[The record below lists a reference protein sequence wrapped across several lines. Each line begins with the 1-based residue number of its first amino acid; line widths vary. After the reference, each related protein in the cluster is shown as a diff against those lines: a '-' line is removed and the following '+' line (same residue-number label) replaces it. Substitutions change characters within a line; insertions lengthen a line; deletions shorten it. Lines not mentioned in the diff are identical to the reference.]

1 VGLRQEVFQ
10 LAVGGG
16 ERLCIWRAPEHGA
29 LRGVVVHV
37 PAFAEEMNKCRPM
50 VALAARRLAASGFG
64 VLEVDLLGCGDSTG
78 DFADARFDAWL
89 DDIVA
94 AVQWLRERDDAALW
108 LWGARGGALLAAA
121 ATHCLAEAVSVLLW
135 QPVLA
140 GRVMLSQFLRLK
152 LAADALAGDGERAGT
167 RQLREE
173 LGRGMPIDVAGY
185 RLTPALAAGMEAAA
199 LAFAPTVRRVV
210 WLEVSAAA
218 QPAIGPAALTAIAN
232 LREGGAPVHAAALG
246 GPGFWQTVEIEMC
259 PALVDATV
267 AALMESP
274 HDGVSRDTV
283 LR

>member
-1 VGLRQEVFQ
+1 VGLRQEVFH
-10 LAVGGG
+10 LAAGGG

-64 VLEVDLLGCGDSTG
+64 VLEIDLLGCGDSTG
-78 DFADARFDAWL
+78 DFADATFDAWI

-94 AVQWLRERDDAALW
+94 AVRWARERGDASIW
-108 LWGARGGALLAAA
+108 LWGARAGALLAAA
-121 ATHCLAEAVSVLLW
+121 ATHRLAEAASVLLW

-152 LAADALAGDGERAGT
+152 LAADVLAGDGERAGT

-173 LGRGMPIDVAGY
+173 LARGTAVDIAGY
-185 RLTPALAAGMEAAA
+185 RLTPVLAAGIEAAA

-210 WLEVSAAA
+210 WLEVSAGA
-218 QPAIGPAALTAIAN
+218 QPALGPAALTAVAA
-232 LREGGAPVHAAALG
+232 LRDAGTPVLAAALG

>member
-1 VGLRQEVFQ
+1 VGLRQEVFH
-10 LAVGGG
+10 LAVEGGQ
-16 ERLCIWRAPEHGA
+16 RLCIWRAPERGA

-64 VLEVDLLGCGDSTG
+64 VLEIDLLGCGDSTG
-78 DFADARFDAWL
+78 DFADASFDAWI

-94 AVQWLRERDDAALW
+94 AARWVRGREDAALW
-108 LWGARGGALLAAA
+108 LWGARAGALLAAA
-121 ATHCLAEAVSVLLW
+121 ATHHLAEAASVLLW

-152 LAADALAGDGERAGT
+152 LAADALAGDGEPTGT

-173 LGRGMPIDVAGY
+173 LACGAPIDVAGY
-185 RLTPALAAGMEAAA
+185 RLTPVLAAGIEAAA

-210 WLEVSAAA
+210 WLEVGAAA
-218 QPAIGPAALTAIAN
+218 QPVPGPAARTAIAK
-232 LREGGAPVHAAALG
+232 LREGGTPVHAAAVG

-267 AALMESP
+267 AALVESP
-274 HDGVSRDTV
+274 HDGVPRDTV